1 MNRPPARSVT
11 RGLSA
16 AVALSLVL
24 AASAAHAAKPTTAEC
39 LAASESAIEFGK
51 KHSLR
56 DQRTQLLICSAASCP
71 GDIRHEC
78 THRVEEVSSAIP
90 TITFEVKDDQGQDL
104 SSVKLSMD
112 GELLAERL
120 DGTALSIDPGEH
132 TFRFETPGRPPLE
145 KHFVIREGQ
154 KDRRES
160 IVFSSPQP
168 APSPPPPGRA
178 PPLKAASEPSPGSDS
193 TSQSGGLSTQKTL
206 ALVAA
211 GVGVGGTLVGT
222 IFGLKAKSKHD
233 QAARLDCSGATCK
246 DSDGVQASADAVKA
260 GNVSTVAFI
269 VGAAGLVGGAV
280 LWVTAKSSDASRVQV
295 GLGPGTLQ
303 VRTTW

>member
-1 MNRPPARSVT
+1 MNRNPSRSLARS
-11 RGLSA
+11 LFA
-16 AVALSLVL
+16 AVALSSLL
-24 AASAAHAAKPTTAEC
+24 AGSPAHAAKPTTAEC
-39 LAASESAIEFGK
+39 LAASENAIRLGK

-56 DQRTQLLICSAASCP
+56 DQRAQLLLCSAASCP
-71 GDIRHEC
+71 GDIRREC
-78 THRVEEVSSAIP
+78 TRRVEEVSSSIP

-104 SSVKLSMD
+104 SSVELSMD

-132 TFRFETPGRPPLE
+132 TFSFQIPGRPPLE
-145 KHFVIREGQ
+145 KRFVIREGQ

-160 IVFSSPQP
+160 IVFSSPKP
-168 APSPPPPGRA
+168 TVSPPPA
-178 PPLKAASEPSPGSDS
+178 HVPPLKAANEPSTASAATPE
-193 TSQSGGLSTQKTL
+193 SGGSSTQKTL

-211 GVGVGGTLVGT
+211 GVGVGGTVVGT

-233 QAARLDCSGATCK
+233 RAADLDCSGATCK

-280 LWVTAKSSDASRVQV
+280 LWFTAKPAETSNVRV
-295 GLGPGTLQ
+295 GLGLGTLQ
-303 VRTTW
+303 IRTTW